1 MMKSPLSLLFLSVAL
16 LMAFFWLQPPREAQA
31 QCSTQPSSC
40 KTCHETN
47 GEKPVNQNSAWHIQH
62 ASYDFCAMC
71 HGGNKEAADKET
83 AHQGLVT
90 QFADMPG
97 NCRQC
102 HGSDLEARC
111 QVYSDT
117 LGLTLPAGGLTAGP
131 STGPLGLKPA
141 GVDPAAAPAPAK
153 TPSASETTASTTGN
167 AVFMLVI
174 FGILGGGGGYI
185 FWNERRLQNSAV
197 SPQVAALLPRL
208 SQMDPGSLQKL
219 AQSITPGASQ
229 PAKKDHR
236 K

>member
-1 MMKSPLSLLFLSVAL
+1 MIRKPFAFLFFSCAL
-16 LMAFFWLQPPREAQA
+16 LLVFFWLQPPHQAQA

-47 GEKPVNQNSAWHIQH
+47 GEKPVNQNGQWHIQH

-90 QFADMPG
+90 KFADMPT

-102 HGSDLEARC
+102 HGSDLESRC
-111 QVYSDT
+111 QVYSDA
-117 LGLTLPAGGLTAGP
+117 LGQALPASGLNTGP
-131 STGPLGLKPA
+131 ATGPLGLKPS
-141 GVDPAAAPAPAK
+141 GVSQPAPAAAPTQAAAGK
-153 TPSASETTASTTGN
+153 TASTTSN

-174 FGILGGGGGYI
+174 LGLLGGGGGYI
-185 FWNERRLQNSAV
+185 FWNERRLQNSAL
-197 SPQVAALLPRL
+197 SPRVAALLPRL
-208 SQMDPGSLQKL
+208 EQMDAENLQRLAESLN
-219 AQSITPGASQ
+219 STPSK
-229 PAKKDHR
+229 PTRKDQR